1 MLGQKVA
8 AQQYNGRQMVK
19 VCVND
24 HEFVTRSYE
33 NGACLQEM
41 V

>member
-1 MLGQKVA
+1 MLGQKEA
-8 AQQYNGRQMVK
+8 ARQYNGRPMVK

-33 NGACLQEM
+33 SGACLQEM